1 MEQLKSNTV
10 TNLDAQPIVQMTAG
24 EGAQGKMY
32 VQHDTLSPTSAIAQ
46 FATYRL
52 CRFPTDA
59 KVKHVW
65 LYTSGLEG
73 QTTAT
78 ASLDVNV
85 AFSDSTTDGTP
96 VVLQGTI
103 PSNKHDGT
111 SLSYQGT
118 TGYSTGYTNSGTG
131 NKLFGSA
138 LLQGTAGVVKGPT
151 EITYIN
157 TTASQGFF
165 PVNALDNLWDVFGFV
180 NAQGTAQDPG
190 GWFDI
195 FVVVA
200 GALTTAAAG
209 VIGVEVDF
217 VD

>member
-1 MEQLKSNTV
+1 MELLKSSRITD
-10 TNLDAQPIVQMTAG
+10 LDATPIVVPTAG
-24 EGAQGKMY
+24 EGLGGH
-32 VQHDTLSPTSAIAQ
+32 VQMNTDSVNPTSAIAQ
-46 FATYRL
+46 NGNYRL

-59 KVKHVW
+59 KLKRVW

-78 ASLDVNV
+78 ASLDSNV
-85 AFSDSTTDGTP
+85 AFSDSTADGTQAA
-96 VVLQGTI
+96 LQGTI

-111 SLSYQGT
+111 SLAYLGT
-118 TGYSTGYTNSGTG
+118 TGYNTAYTNSGTG
-131 NKLFGSA
+131 NKLFGATVVQSA
-138 LLQGTAGVVKGPT
+138 AGATKFT
-151 EITYIN
+151 DITFQN

-165 PVNALDNLWDVFGFV
+165 PVNRDDNLWNVFGFT
-180 NAQGTAQDPG
+180 NSQGTAQDPG
-190 GWFDI
+190 GFFDI

-217 VD
+217 VI